1 MKPLTVYSASAG
13 SGKTFT
19 LAARY
24 IALLLDGQSAR
35 SILAVTFTKKAT
47 AEMKARILS
56 NLYALSRYADA
67 ADMQP
72 FMTKVREFMSEN
84 HQNESFE
91 VIQKM
96 AARQLKSILEDYDHF
111 TVTTID
117 AFLQMLLG
125 EVARIAGLQ
134 TNFKVELN
142 DQDVI
147 DGVIDKMVSHLE
159 MLDSETKIGI
169 RKMIRQK
176 MEDEKGWDVRKQLK
190 QLSKI
195 MLYND
200 TYLKEKDQ
208 IEGYLEKDKR
218 FEDYV
223 KLLKTSKDAQAVVE
237 MKKLVR
243 KYDEIYGDNW
253 KCGNGNQTR
262 WTIGFVKRVRKSLA
276 NEISGTEYFKGI
288 SNSASDYM
296 GSDKFK
302 STYEGPGT
310 AEELSDLILEM
321 NELCGECRIYELN
334 FKSTTQNLNELSLLN
349 SISKAV
355 DEDNREANR
364 ILLSMTPILLREIL
378 EQGADTMFVLEK
390 AGVRFS
396 HVMIDE
402 FQDTSHVQWEN
413 FLPLLNEILSRGGTT
428 LLVGDVKQSI
438 YRFRGGDWDILKNIR
453 QETLEPYFNDGRGS
467 VESLTRNFRS
477 EQNVVEFNMEFFPK
491 AAAELDKLAV
501 SMPTHQL
508 QIAPNGI
515 EEIYDEHYK
524 PEKLQDFCHREE
536 RHGLVDVR
544 IYPFSNERKAEETK
558 DKDEIVENQL
568 RDMFDEILALLKKG
582 MPEADMMI
590 LLRDKKRIYQV
601 TSYLNAHQE
610 AYKEVTLVSSDAFKL
625 SSSVSVEMLVCALR
639 YLVNPAD
646 KVALVY
652 LVRHYQNEVLEQHLE
667 WTDFMEKPEQF
678 LPAGFDRKKLMSK
691 PLYEMTEELMRL
703 FFYNGEG
710 RRVVEDDSYVF
721 AFMDEMLAFLSDNT
735 SDAALFL
742 EYWDDTLNNRTI
754 PAPAVSK
761 GIRILTIHK
770 VKGLEA
776 RTVFLPLCDWDL
788 EKDKNAGRSSV
799 NGDVIWCRP
808 EREPYNQVNTLL
820 PVSPGK
826 DLSETIYQDDYAQ
839 EHYKRRIDNLN
850 LLYVAFT
857 RAKENMFVFCGC
869 EKKLKT
875 LTTVG
880 DLMALVTGQEE
891 AVAGFGGEDNFI
903 QAIKKG
909 TFEIL
914 KKEAPVEEGGNR
926 LSLPRTN
933 LNVSMSNN
941 QGRMKFRQSNRSHDF
956 IRPLDDDEERQ
967 QNEYIRQGNLCHQ
980 IFSAIR
986 TPEDVESVLKNFR
999 DEGLIDT
1006 EERENSIRAII
1017 ARGWKNPQVLEWFD
1031 SSWTLFRECNILTRD
1046 ANGTICKRRPDRV
1059 MMRGEET
1066 MVIDYKFG
1074 VPKPDYEE
1082 QVREY
1087 MTLLSRMGRRGV
1099 KGFIWYVYEGKT
1111 VAVEPSPVFVPSK

>member
-56 NLYALSRYADA
+56 NLYALSRHADA

-302 STYEGPGT
+302 NTYEGPGT

-453 QETLEPYFNDGRGS
+453 QEALEPYFNDGRGS

-491 AAAELDKLAV
+491 AAA
-501 SMPTHQL
+501 
-508 QIAPNGI
+508 
-515 EEIYDEHYK
+515 
-524 PEKLQDFCHREE
+524 
-536 RHGLVDVR
+536 
-544 IYPFSNERKAEETK
+544 
-558 DKDEIVENQL
+558 
-568 RDMFDEILALLKKG
+568 
-582 MPEADMMI
+582 
-590 LLRDKKRIYQV
+590 
-601 TSYLNAHQE
+601 
-610 AYKEVTLVSSDAFKL
+610 
-625 SSSVSVEMLVCALR
+625 
-639 YLVNPAD
+639 
-646 KVALVY
+646 
-652 LVRHYQNEVLEQHLE
+652 
-667 WTDFMEKPEQF
+667 
-678 LPAGFDRKKLMSK
+678 
-691 PLYEMTEELMRL
+691 
-703 FFYNGEG
+703 
-710 RRVVEDDSYVF
+710 
-721 AFMDEMLAFLSDNT
+721 
-735 SDAALFL
+735 
-742 EYWDDTLNNRTI
+742 
-754 PAPAVSK
+754 
-761 GIRILTIHK
+761 
-770 VKGLEA
+770 
-776 RTVFLPLCDWDL
+776 
-788 EKDKNAGRSSV
+788 
-799 NGDVIWCRP
+799 
-808 EREPYNQVNTLL
+808 
-820 PVSPGK
+820 
-826 DLSETIYQDDYAQ
+826 
-839 EHYKRRIDNLN
+839 
-850 LLYVAFT
+850 
-857 RAKENMFVFCGC
+857 
-869 EKKLKT
+869 
-875 LTTVG
+875 
-880 DLMALVTGQEE
+880 
-891 AVAGFGGEDNFI
+891 
-903 QAIKKG
+903 
-909 TFEIL
+909 
-914 KKEAPVEEGGNR
+914 
-926 LSLPRTN
+926 
-933 LNVSMSNN
+933 
-941 QGRMKFRQSNRSHDF
+941 
-956 IRPLDDDEERQ
+956 
-967 QNEYIRQGNLCHQ
+967 
-980 IFSAIR
+980 
-986 TPEDVESVLKNFR
+986 
-999 DEGLIDT
+999 
-1006 EERENSIRAII
+1006 
-1017 ARGWKNPQVLEWFD
+1017 
-1031 SSWTLFRECNILTRD
+1031 SWIN
-1046 ANGTICKRRPDRV
+1046 
-1059 MMRGEET
+1059 
-1066 MVIDYKFG
+1066 
-1074 VPKPDYEE
+1074 
-1082 QVREY
+1082 
-1087 MTLLSRMGRRGV
+1087 
-1099 KGFIWYVYEGKT
+1099 
-1111 VAVEPSPVFVPSK
+1111 